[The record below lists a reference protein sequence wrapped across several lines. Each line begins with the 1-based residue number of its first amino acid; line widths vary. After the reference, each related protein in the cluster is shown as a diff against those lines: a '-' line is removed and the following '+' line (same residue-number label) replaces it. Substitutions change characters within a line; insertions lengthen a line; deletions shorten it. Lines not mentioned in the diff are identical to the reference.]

1 MSLILNIDTAV
12 ETASVCLSRD
22 AECLWL
28 TINEQQKTHASWLHM
43 AIADMLTRT
52 GNNIKDVN
60 AVAVTIG
67 PGSYTG
73 LRVSLS
79 AAKGLCYARNIPL
92 ITIGTLD
99 LMAFAAKNE
108 DCDLI
113 CPMIDARR
121 MEVFTALY
129 DKNLQLI
136 LSPGAMMLTKESF
149 AEFLNEKRVLFTGN
163 GNKKLQGLISHKNA
177 IFSLIQANAAH
188 MAVLSHGEFDKQ
200 RFADLVYTEPCYLKD
215 FYTPMHSFA

>member
-12 ETASVCLSRD
+12 ETASVCLSN
-22 AECLWL
+22 EGKCLDFA
-28 TINEQQKTHASWLHM
+28 INEQQKLHASWLHV
-43 AIADMLTRT
+43 AIAEMLARA

-73 LRVSLS
+73 LRVGLA

-99 LMAFAAKNE
+99 LMAFAARNE
-108 DCDLI
+108 ETDLI
-113 CPMIDARR
+113 CPVIDARR

-129 DKNLQLI
+129 NKKLEQI
-136 LSPGAMMLTKESF
+136 LPSQEMILTEHSFKES
-149 AEFLNEKRVLFTGN
+149 LDQHRILYLGN
-163 GNKKLQGLISHKNA
+163 GIKKLQGLISHKNA
-177 IFSLIQANAAH
+177 SFSPLLANAAH
-188 MAVLSHGEFDKQ
+188 MAEISHREFDKQ
-200 RFADLVYTEPCYLKD
+200 RFADLVYTEPYYLKD
-215 FYTPMHSFA
+215 FYSPMHSFA